1 MNPVWVGKGI
11 ILESV
16 FLCSKSQYFCAAH
29 PSISV
34 QHISQYFPWISI
46 ECPDNWPLTGAE
58 IFAICWNRLG
68 VCAQTDRTSPQ
79 PPLAVWGPNSVML
92 ADWSPNS
99 TKWCHCLL
107 YKFFA
112 ISCPLTNC
120 YPANGASVYHRQDKY
135 SSGSWNTVLGTTSW
149 SAPNTACGTCGT
161 TCAPTTT
168 GQLSS
173 KFPGG
178 ASSNF
183 CRFVRYRPFHRLDP
197 FGRWSVFQPM
207 TKAGAVSRRKG
218 CHPHDFT

>member
-1 MNPVWVGKGI
+1 MCRTQGTHNDQVLVKNDDDDDLQWSDLGKEASQITRTTVSIVISHSPTLKLKDVKVQKKRSEMEFYVQWSFINPVWVGKGI

-16 FLCSKSQYFCAAH
+16 FLCSTSQYFCAPH
-29 PSISV
+29 LSISV

-79 PPLAVWGPNSVML
+79 PPLAVWAPNSVML

-120 YPANGASVYHRQDKY
+120 YPANGA
-135 SSGSWNTVLGTTSW
+135 
-149 SAPNTACGTCGT
+149 
-161 TCAPTTT
+161 
-168 GQLSS
+168 
-173 KFPGG
+173 
-178 ASSNF
+178 
-183 CRFVRYRPFHRLDP
+183 
-197 FGRWSVFQPM
+197 
-207 TKAGAVSRRKG
+207 AV
-218 CHPHDFT
+218 